1 MAGSLIWSAT
11 TDNSD
16 GSSAD
21 VRLQGEQGFTF
32 EGFTGNGVFGP
43 SQCISPECGTGSVVD
58 LLARWGGGDLEGIA
72 TLKGQTYTD
81 LGSASGFEGMLAEW
95 TGQLTIPS
103 GFAGG
108 TLAAPFLFSGV
119 FSYGSGASGEASQV
133 GLRGSGTTT
142 LSFRPY
148 PDQPGAFL
156 LESARYDFS
165 AAPTPE
171 PSTMMLVG
179 LGAAAIARARS
190 RRNREDTERE
200 C

>member
-1 MAGSLIWSAT
+1 MKQLLSRVFFAGVFTGCAVSGAHADSIRIVAGSLIWSAT

-103 GFAGG
+103 GFA
-108 TLAAPFLFSGV
+108 
-119 FSYGSGASGEASQV
+119 
-133 GLRGSGTTT
+133 
-142 LSFRPY
+142 
-148 PDQPGAFL
+148 
-156 LESARYDFS
+156 
-165 AAPTPE
+165 
-171 PSTMMLVG
+171 
-179 LGAAAIARARS
+179 
-190 RRNREDTERE
+190 
-200 C
+200 